1 MPRRVGSPKTSA
13 SLPRYLPSSS
23 YAVSMAPTLSQ
34 LAGGGKAS
42 ECRNAPNL
50 FIELAKRARARPA
63 LRNPA
68 PVGMQQAPVRQPHTG
83 RRRRPAVAAEGNIMI
98 KVRTF
103 TTPIKIFATQRELQE
118 LDDHVSAFLNEESA
132 TMVYSCLL
140 YTSPS

>member
-13 SLPRYLPSSS
+13 SLPRYLPSLS
-23 YAVSMAPTLSQ
+23 YAVSTALTLSQ
-34 LAGGGKAS
+34 RACPEKAK
-42 ECRNAPNL
+42 ECHNAPNL
-50 FIELAKRARARPA
+50 FGDLAGTARARPA

-83 RRRRPAVAAEGNIMI
+83 RRRRPAVAAEGSIMI

-103 TTPIKIFATQRELQE
+103 TTPIKIFATQRELLE